1 MKTKHI
7 PIAPNLIRLH
17 ALASLTRF
25 EAKHV

>member
-7 PIAPNLIRLH
+7 PIAPILIRLH
-17 ALASLTRF
+17 ALASLTQI